1 MLNGN
6 PSGSGQPIGGPWPM
20 AYALGYDSIGDT
32 YTGHSAHNHWV
43 DGPYNTLGTLQYY
56 VQAFVQNG
64 GTTQLN
70 RDGAS
75 KSSITVM
82 EIKQ

>member
-1 MLNGN
+1 MLNGTGT
-6 PSGSGQPIGGPWPM
+6 GSPIGGPWPM
-20 AYALGYDSIGDT
+20 AYALGYESTGDT
-32 YTGHSAHNHWV
+32 YMGDSAGNHFV
-43 DGPYNTLGTLQYY
+43 DGPYNSLATLQYY
-56 VQAFVQNG
+56 VQAFLQNG
-64 GTTQLN
+64 GIVQLN